1 MKLLTRVTTSATFIL
16 LSTAAIAQEMP
27 EAGTDA
33 AHLVAEVVQRYSTD
47 SFKSNEEAE
56 AAIKDVKAVRGQIEQ
71 RYTEA
76 QHMCYDKFFTTA
88 CLDKATEQRRADLSA
103 VRPIELEANS
113 YIRHA
118 RVAERDSRLEQ
129 AERERAAKAA
139 EREGKASSADVES
152 EEKGSGISDAQRAAH
167 AEAQAERVAEHEE
180 RERERQAAVAAE
192 ADKRARNVQRY
203 EEKVRKSEERQREI
217 ARHKTKRE
225 QDE

>member
-1 MKLLTRVTTSATFIL
+1 MKLLTRITTSATFIL

-56 AAIKDVKAVRGQIEQ
+56 AAIKDVKAARGQIEQ

-76 QHMCYDKFFTTA
+76 KRICYDKFFTTA
-88 CLDKATEQRRADLSA
+88 CLDKATEQRRVDLSA

-139 EREGKASSADVES
+139 ERERKASSADVES

-167 AEAQAERVAEHEE
+167 AEAQAERVAEHED

-217 ARHKTKRE
+217 ARRKAKHE
-225 QDE
+225 QGE